1 MKLILASDLSF
12 LLKYG
17 YDLTGIPKN
26 QMNVGYV
33 ITASKGVAD
42 SSYISKFE
50 KIIKDNDINFEEID
64 IEGKT
69 EKEFLD
75 FFKDKNIIHLEGGST
90 FYLLRIMKKTGFY
103 KLLLKLLEEGK
114 VYIGTSAG
122 AAVMGVSIKSSSGIP
137 ENPTEEMLS
146 GLNIVPF
153 IIQAHYTDDKKEQY
167 KEKTKDVRYP
177 VKYLRDG
184 QGFLVEDDEYT
195 FLGDGEEVVIE

>member
-1 MKLILASDLSF
+1 MFLLSF
-12 LLKYG
+12 LEYSEH
-17 YDLTGIPKN
+17 
-26 QMNVGYV
+26 NVLY
-33 ITASKGVAD
+33 KGH
-42 SSYISKFE
+42 Y
-50 KIIKDNDINFEEID
+50 KDNDINFEEID

-90 FYLLRIMKKTGFY
+90 FYLLRIMKKTGFD